1 VSAADPE
8 PVSFDRALAELDRIV
23 ARMEQGDV
31 GLEEAVA
38 LFEEGQRHLATCRE
52 RLAAAQRRIE
62 ELTADDLPGGGE
74 EPEAEPF

>member
-1 VSAADPE
+1 VSAPDPE

-62 ELTADDLPGGGE
+62 ELTADDLPQGDE

>member
-1 VSAADPE
+1 MSAADPE

-62 ELTADDLPGGGE
+62 ELTADDLPAGE
-74 EPEAEPF
+74 EAEAEPF

>member
-1 VSAADPE
+1 VSAPDPE
-8 PVSFDRALAELDRIV
+8 AVSFDRALAELDRIV

-62 ELTADDLPGGGE
+62 ELTADDLPQGDE
-74 EPEAEPF
+74 EPEPEPF

>member
-1 VSAADPE
+1 VSADPE

-62 ELTADDLPGGGE
+62 ELTADDLPAGDE
-74 EPEAEPF
+74 EAEAEPF